1 MSVYLCH
8 QTVKNMSNIKNKM
21 AFTLAAAIRKNEPT
35 HTLSTALTLAWSIV
49 KQQAQTLALLTFQK
63 KEGKIETRVV
73 SSDWAQYYTP
83 NGKGKEKP
91 AGLNLFADIA
101 KVAIGK
107 PCIISTY
114 QVINLLKAA

>member
-1 MSVYLCH
+1 
-8 QTVKNMSNIKNKM
+8 MSNIKNKM

-35 HTLSTALTLAWSIV
+35 HSLSSALTLAWSIV

-63 KEGKIETRVV
+63 KDGSIERRVV
-73 SSDWAQYYTP
+73 SSDWAQYYAP

-91 AGLNLFADIA
+91 AGLHLFADMA
-101 KVAIGK
+101 KVASGK